1 MLRLSMIC
9 STCDK
14 KLKPT
19 IRDGEEVY
27 RQCDTCYNFVCNSC
41 SKDIGKEVKC
51 NECIEDEG
59 GDI

>member
-1 MLRLSMIC
+1 MIC